1 MINNE
6 IKLTLALYLF
16 SVSVILYLKPPVFF
30 NKEGKLKEFG
40 IGEEKTLYPLWMI
53 FMLSSIFS
61 FYLIFI
67 FIY

>member
-6 IKLTLALYLF
+6 LKLTLALYLLC
-16 SVSVILYLKPPVFF
+16 VSVILYTKPNIFFTLDGDLKP
-30 NKEGKLKEFG
+30 FG
-40 IGEEKTLYPLWMI
+40 IGQEKTLYPLWLI
-53 FMLSSIFS
+53 FMLSGLFS